1 MKPLPEKISFFRCFV
16 PINCGFPTV
25 PAQDYETDSLFFRRP
40 PRLYL
45 SRCPKP
51 YNFKLFVFLLNMIL
65 KTSIF
70 CFDDCC
76 DFECLQFCN
85 LSNIHPWAVQTL
97 WKSSKAVSLFFFAF
111 PLFPFFFVRLQ
122 KSASAFP
129 FNLPHCPMEKPP
141 VQDGRPRAFALKFDR
156 IAHIIRYR

>member
-1 MKPLPEKISFFRCFV
+1 MKPLPEEISFFRCFV

-25 PAQDYETDSLFFRRP
+25 PAQDCETGSLFFRRP

-51 YNFKLFVFLLNMIL
+51 YNFKLFVFLLNIIL
-65 KTSIF
+65 KTLIF

-97 WKSSKAVSLFFFAF
+97 WKSSKAASLFFFVF
-111 PLFPFFFVRLQ
+111 PLFSLLFC
-122 KSASAFP
+122 ASA
-129 FNLPHCPMEKPP
+129 KKRRGIS
-141 VQDGRPRAFALKFDR
+141 VQSAALSDGKDACTGRTPARFC
-156 IAHIIRYR
+156 IEIRQDCAYNKV